1 MTIEDLKAHPAFVT
15 LATEQQKTWILEYCS
30 NGADKIKATE
40 AAYAT
45 NDTASTVAVAN
56 RNMRHPAIKRL
67 IKDFYGMVDETGTR
81 DEFLALLWKKVQG
94 GSGVDDKTQLGW
106 ANIYMKV
113 KGYEAE
119 KAAPPDSN
127 ESAESVD
134 DLVLALESKGKL

>member
-1 MTIEDLKAHPAFVT
+1 MTLDDLKAHPAFVT
-15 LATEQQKTWILEYCS
+15 LSTDQQKEWVLAYCS

-67 IKDFYGMVDETGTR
+67 INDFYGMVDETGTR
-81 DEFLALLWKKVQG
+81 DEFLAILWKRFRDCT
-94 GSGVDDKTQLGW
+94 DDKAKLGW
-106 ANIYMKV
+106 ATIYMKV

-119 KAAPPDSN
+119 TTAPEAKE

-134 DLVLALESKGKL
+134 ALVLALESKGKL